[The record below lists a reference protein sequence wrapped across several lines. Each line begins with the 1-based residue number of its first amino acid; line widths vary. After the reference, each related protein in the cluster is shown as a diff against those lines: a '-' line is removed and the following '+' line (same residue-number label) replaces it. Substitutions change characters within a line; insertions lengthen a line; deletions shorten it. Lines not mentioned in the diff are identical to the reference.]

1 MTAAAVAALL
11 IASGYIWLRLWL
23 LSKTVIVRSDSNS
36 LYFLVVVAA
45 FVLGWATYGACV
57 GVSRIPVVGHV
68 IAEAA
73 TSVAKPLVPEG
84 AVPGAAQA
92 PSVAQ
97 EKLVRLALL
106 ATVAPGV
113 AWLVA
118 LLLNIPLRHN
128 STLCNRLITRLRS
141 AGELDCLVAE
151 AARREQPV
159 MFTTGSG
166 KVYIGYCLELPDSGP
181 ARDWIRLEP
190 FLSGYRDDQH
200 QFQPTTPYGFI
211 HDLPS
216 RSEDPNARLCIE
228 DFDIYLAASDIKTF
242 HMFDI
247 VTYLQHFRAPD
258 AAAQPAVAI
267 APVEKRRVGMRSIQ
281 QTITKVEWTYLIYV
295 ISVIVAPFSLLFT
308 PWLFLLITV
317 LALAAGRAASH
328 PEDDSVPDDSELAG
342 NA

>member
-11 IASGYIWLRLWL
+11 IASGYIWLRIWL
-23 LSKTVIVRSDSNS
+23 LSKTVLVRSDSNS

-57 GVSRIPVVGHV
+57 GISRIPIAGHA

-73 TSVAKPLVPEG
+73 TRIAKPLVPDG
-84 AVPGAAQA
+84 STPTAMAAA
-92 PSVAQ
+92 PVAQ

-113 AWLVA
+113 AWVLA
-118 LLLNIPLRHN
+118 LLLNIPLRR
-128 STLCNRLITRLRS
+128 SASLSNRLITRLRS

-151 AARREQPV
+151 AARRKQPV

-166 KVYIGYCLELPDSGP
+166 KVYIGFCLELPDSGP

-190 FLSGYRDDQH
+190 VLSGYRDEQ
-200 QFQPTTPYGFI
+200 QRFEPTTPYGFI

-216 RSEDPNARLCIE
+216 RSESPNARLCIE
-228 DFDIYLAASDIKTF
+228 DFDIYVAASDIKTF

-247 VTYLQHFRAPD
+247 VTYLQHFRGPD
-258 AAAQPAVAI
+258 LATESPIAI
-267 APVEKRRVGMRSIQ
+267 NPVENRRVGPRAV
-281 QTITKVEWTYLIYV
+281 QTAITKAEWIYLSYV
-295 ISVIVAPFSLLFT
+295 VAVIVAPFSLLFS
-308 PWLFLLITV
+308 PWLFLLIAAM
-317 LALAAGRAASH
+317 ALLAGRAASR
-328 PEDDSVPDDSELAG
+328 PEDDPIADAPDASS
-342 NA
+342 